1 LLQRDALKFKQTDT
15 YDGCDGK
22 FGPITFDAL
31 IKKFPVLN
39 PKPRQQV
46 LERSR
51 KERRKL
57 AKKSGLPTPSSAPK
71 QKKDVE
77 REPINHKEVSYYG
90 DSLTQ
95 QYTKYIL
102 SHREFQNHKN
112 KDYKIGRAALTMR
125 KRMTRN
131 LDYYAKKKA
140 IVIGAGT
147 NDLGWRSANAIFR
160 DIETMYTM
168 LLKKNPRIQIIA
180 LTLLPYPGD
189 KNKNKKI
196 ELINKKIRTFANR
209 FPKNI
214 RVIDLHKDF
223 ASMIKKYGRSKML
236 YSDKVHMK
244 PKAARAVAQ
253 MVQDSVA
260 TGTYRNIEEYLS

>member
-1 LLQRDALKFKQTDT
+1 MLGGESPEKIPRRELIEEIKNIVQERDEVTENLLPQMIAGQSPRQFIEKACKLAKIKPPKATDSLAPFVFLLQRDALKFKQTDT

-112 KDYKIGRAALTMR
+112 K
-125 KRMTRN
+125 
-131 LDYYAKKKA
+131 
-140 IVIGAGT
+140 
-147 NDLGWRSANAIFR
+147 
-160 DIETMYTM
+160 
-168 LLKKNPRIQIIA
+168 
-180 LTLLPYPGD
+180 
-189 KNKNKKI
+189 NKKI

-223 ASMIKKYGRSKML
+223 VSMIKKYGRSTML